1 MVKKK
6 NKLVDRNK
14 TNRQKPPKAMQKQK
28 EENYSLLP
36 TSKQCLVT
44 PWEARPE
51 YTKKVYSDIRRY
63 QSTPKKVYFR
73 YLKISEDRYLHGQ
86 SPLFSFPFPSFYC

>member
-51 YTKKVYSDIRRY
+51 YTKKFSQRTDIFMAKAPSSPSHFPAFIAECDII
-63 QSTPKKVYFR
+63 Q
-73 YLKISEDRYLHGQ
+73 LKSQVGLGQ
-86 SPLFSFPFPSFYC
+86 LP